1 METHSAMHIQNP
13 DPPVEKFF
21 FIALRK
27 HLMSSLG
34 WWLLQTK
41 NHFNHIRMFARA
53 FWSWAQLLV
62 SRQKRICNFWLHKST
77 RPCACH
83 NIPYFTTWQHGIRFK
98 ESVDLL
104 MYPPFSNNFITIII
118 ETFAS
123 VHSYLL
129 HIAWLLAKVEES
141 VKTDISD
148 SHSFMFVEEWRWNF
162 KLPNALGK
170 YVLRHFWFF

>member
-1 METHSAMHIQNP
+1 MQIVSLINVPCCLWSIFWPFLCLRSCKHTFYRHLSRIRKLTQFTRFIWKVLRQNLAVRKVFTFSDSA
-13 DPPVEKFF
+13 
-21 FIALRK
+21 
-27 HLMSSLG
+27 
-34 WWLLQTK
+34 
-41 NHFNHIRMFARA
+41 
-53 FWSWAQLLV
+53 
-62 SRQKRICNFWLHKST
+62 
-77 RPCACH
+77 CACH

-104 MYPPFSNNFITIII
+104 KYPPFSNNFITIII

>member
-1 METHSAMHIQNP
+1 MDTHSAIKIHCP
-13 DPPVEKFF
+13 SWK
-21 FIALRK
+21 ALF
-27 HLMSSLG
+27 HSFQETFDVQSWMMTAP
-34 WWLLQTK
+34 TK

-83 NIPYFTTWQHGIRFK
+83 NIPYFTTWQHGIRFE

-104 MYPPFSNNFITIII
+104 MYPPFSNDFITINI
-118 ETFAS
+118 ETFTS
-123 VHSYLL
+123 VSYLL

-148 SHSFMFVEEWRWNF
+148 SHSFMFVEEWR
-162 KLPNALGK
+162 
-170 YVLRHFWFF
+170 

>member
-1 METHSAMHIQNP
+1 MDTYSAIKINSPSWKARFHRFQETFDVQSWMMTAP
-13 DPPVEKFF
+13 
-21 FIALRK
+21 
-27 HLMSSLG
+27 
-34 WWLLQTK
+34 TK

-104 MYPPFSNNFITIII
+104 KYPPFSNNFITIII
-118 ETFAS
+118 ETFTS
-123 VHSYLL
+123 IYTHIWDMRYEIYLL
-129 HIAWLLAKVEES
+129 HIAWWLLAKVEES

-162 KLPNALGK
+162 KLPNA
-170 YVLRHFWFF
+170 